1 MVLEE
6 WGNQGM
12 ENSANADVGPNEE
25 IRAGV
30 LQVRRGSLYI
40 LFSGL
45 NPHLLP
51 IFCYII
57 FGNYFLEYFLVS

>member
-6 WGNQGM
+6 WGHQGM
-12 ENSANADVGPNEE
+12 ENSANADVEPIEE

-40 LFSGL
+40 LFNDL
-45 NPHLLP
+45 KPHLLP